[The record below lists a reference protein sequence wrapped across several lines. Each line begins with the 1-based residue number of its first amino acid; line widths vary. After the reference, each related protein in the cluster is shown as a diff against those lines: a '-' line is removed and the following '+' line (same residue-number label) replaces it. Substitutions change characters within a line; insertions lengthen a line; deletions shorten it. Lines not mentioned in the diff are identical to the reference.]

1 MNGGEK
7 REDWRDWLPDGVP
20 DPPAEELLTRDQVL
34 AVLRRRRVKV
44 TETAIQSWEK
54 HGILPQPVRRWH
66 NGAVRA
72 IYPRWYPHL
81 VQQLRSLQ
89 REGYPLAAIGRQ
101 LRAQV
106 RAHHGVVSGIPPRR
120 EHLIPTLEL
129 REELIKFVRQYERLT
144 GEAVTHFGPF
154 VKTAERADPFL
165 YELLLDDSATGN
177 DPPDSTPGSSPPTRN
192 GTQ

>member
-1 MNGGEK
+1 MSDQAQ
-7 REDWRDWLPDGVP
+7 RETWRDWLPEGTP
-20 DPPAEELLTRDQVL
+20 DPPVEELLTRDQVL
-34 AVLRRRRVKV
+34 AALQRRRVKV
-44 TETAIQSWEK
+44 ARTALESWEK
-54 HGILPQPVRRWH
+54 HGILPCPVRRWH
-66 NGAVRA
+66 DGAVRA

-129 REELIKFVRQYERLT
+129 REELVKFVRQHERLT
-144 GEAVTHFGPF
+144 GETVTHFGPF
-154 VKTAERADPFL
+154 VKTVERDIPFL
-165 YELLLDDSATGN
+165 YELILDDPATGN
-177 DPPDSTPGSSPPTRN
+177 DTPDSAPGSPPPTRN
-192 GTQ
+192 ET